1 MLRRFHLALSC
12 LCLAS
17 LVATA
22 PPAAA
27 DDQPPPPAQ
36 PAAAPSP
43 PRKPAII
50 VLVEEPAPDGLV
62 VRIDGEVVDPPGVP
76 RTVLPGP
83 HQVVVS
89 APGRAPWSATVE
101 ARGDGSSTMI
111 TAPLLADA
119 PAPSPAA
126 ATEADQ
132 AARGTRR
139 TGTVLVSVGFSVGGA
154 ALLIGVV
161 TGALAFGEMGS
172 VRDQCP
178 NKTCP
183 PGTSAYST
191 ANTLATMTDVA
202 LPIAAAG
209 IAAGIVGLVLR
220 GSATTTTRDQPST
233 SLWIGP
239 GTIGARGSF

>member
-22 PPAAA
+22 RPAAA
-27 DDQPPPPAQ
+27 DDQPPA
-36 PAAAPSP
+36 

-62 VRIDGEVVDPPGVP
+62 VRIDGEVVDGPGVP
-76 RTVLPGP
+76 RAVQPGP

-89 APGRAPWSATVE
+89 AAGRAPWSATVE
-101 ARGDGSSTMI
+101 ARGDGSATTI

-119 PAPSPAA
+119 PAPSPAT
-126 ATEADQ
+126 ATETVD

-154 ALLIGVV
+154 ALVV
-161 TGALAFGEMGS
+161 GIATGALAFGEMGS

-191 ANTLATMTDVA
+191 ANTLATMADVA

-220 GSATTTTRDQPST
+220 GSAPAATRDQPST